1 MKLENIKELIE
12 MMRANDLSELE
23 IVDGQTRIMLKRGHD
38 QAIQQV
44 VAAPAVLP
52 ANGVA
57 YSNVVSTAD
66 TGSAKP
72 GSSEDSGLLEI
83 VSPIVGTFYSAPSP
97 NAGPFV
103 EVGSKITEDTVVC
116 VIEAMKVMNEVKSEI
131 KGTVKKVLV
140 TNGQA
145 VEYGQRLFLVE
156 PQ

>member
-44 VAAPAVLP
+44 VAMPSVLP
-52 ANGVA
+52 ANAIA
-57 YSNVVSTAD
+57 YSDIVSSAD
-66 TGSAKP
+66 TSGAKP
-72 GSSEDSGLLEI
+72 TLPQDSGLLEI

-97 NAGPFV
+97 NSDPFV
-103 EVGSKITEDTVVC
+103 ELGSKITEDTIVC

-131 KGTVKKVLV
+131 KGTIKKILV
-140 TNGQA
+140 NNGQA
-145 VEYGQRLFLVE
+145 VEYGQTLFLVE
-156 PQ
+156 HQ